1 MNLKW
6 FFFPQYLFLL
16 MLFLSLSNWTLCVCF
31 AFYEPEHFL
40 HCICCFLCSFL
51 ASPFCFSFFFHSFCC
66 LLCCC
71 FVSASLTYWAQQSC
85 AGKSPFHLESRCPE
99 SRSCKETA
107 RFKTA
112 FRVAET
118 LMKETSRYKCSFFVT
133 VFVHCSPASSWWAR
147 RSHLSWS
154 SVAGRSSI
162 VCFRSVL

>member
-1 MNLKW
+1 MNLKLFVFSPSVFVPCHVVS
-6 FFFPQYLFLL
+6 FFKQLNI
-16 MLFLSLSNWTLCVCF
+16 MCVPF
-31 AFYEPEHFL
+31 NEPEHFL

-51 ASPFCFSFFFHSFCC
+51 VSPFFFCFFFHSFCC

-71 FVSASLTYWAQQSC
+71 FVSASLTYWAPQSC

-118 LMKETSRYKCSFFVT
+118 LMKEISRYKCIFFVT
-133 VFVHCSPASSWWAR
+133 VFVQCSPASSW
-147 RSHLSWS
+147 
-154 SVAGRSSI
+154 
-162 VCFRSVL
+162 